1 MFVRFHRYLPFFAKH
16 NEILLDYSKIAGL
29 DNPHRK
35 KMRKLAVIL
44 AIFVVPPAIVA
55 DEASNSE
62 PGEPAFNAGRPG
74 STESPFAVPTGY
86 FQIESGLLGYTL
98 TSSEGVLS
106 RSWNVM
112 QTAFRYGIF
121 KDTDIQLVVQPY
133 LTQNQRGEGLTNTTQ
148 GFAGVTLRMAHT
160 LSNGEDGGPAFGII
174 GFITPPLAKKEL
186 KESGLVS
193 DRTEGG
199 ALETFSL
206 GLIDQLTLT
215 VTLGDAMRRRDDRY
229 VNEYSGGVN
238 LTYAFSDKVGA
249 YVEGFAARAS
259 KEQTVGT
266 YNFGATYLLD
276 RVTQLDA
283 GVNFG
288 GSHEADDTNLFIGW
302 SHRF

>member
-1 MFVRFHRYLPFFAKH
+1 MKR
-16 NEILLDYSKIAGL
+16 
-29 DNPHRK
+29 
-35 KMRKLAVIL
+35 L
-44 AIFVVPPAIVA
+44 AIVLATLVVPSTVVA
-55 DEASNSE
+55 EEANSS
-62 PGEPAFNAGRPG
+62 EPAFNAGRPG

-86 FQIESGLLGYTL
+86 FQVEAGLLGYTL
-98 TSSEGVLS
+98 SSSDGVLS
-106 RSWNVM
+106 RSWNIM

-133 LTQNQRGEGLTNTTQ
+133 LSQNQRSDGFTQTTQ
-148 GFAGVTLRMAHT
+148 GFAGVTLRMEHT
-160 LSNGEDGGPAFGII
+160 LSNGENGAPAFGII
-174 GFITPPLAKKEL
+174 GFVTPPLAKKEL
-186 KESGLVS
+186 KDNGVVS

-199 ALETFSL
+199 FLGTVSL
-206 GLIDQLTLT
+206 GIVDPLTLT
-215 VTLGDAMRRRDDRY
+215 VTLGDATRRRGDQY
-229 VNEYSGGVN
+229 VSEYSGGAN

-249 YVEGFAARAS
+249 YVEGFAVRAS

-288 GSHEADDTNLFIGW
+288 GSHEADDTNFFVGW